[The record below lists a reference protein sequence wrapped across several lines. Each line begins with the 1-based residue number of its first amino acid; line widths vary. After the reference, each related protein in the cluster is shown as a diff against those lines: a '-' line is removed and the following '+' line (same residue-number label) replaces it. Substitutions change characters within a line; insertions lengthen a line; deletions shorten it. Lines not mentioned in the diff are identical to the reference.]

1 MIKLKNKIGIIS
13 DSSAGL
19 SLKDLKEMKI
29 GFCPLLINFSDDTTI
44 NDDPNIL
51 TDKEFYQRIF
61 EKQQSAKTS
70 QTPLGEM
77 AKIWEK
83 ALTKFDKLIF
93 IPLSKGLSGQYNTA
107 MMLAK
112 EPNFKNKVFI
122 FDSNGVSVINWLL
135 IKKAY
140 QMSLV
145 EKNDV
150 NTILEELKLIRDNYL
165 AFILPY
171 DINYL
176 ERGGRITKTAAALAK
191 LTKITPILSFDG
203 TIDKHDKTRTW
214 KKAVNNTIKDILK
227 IKNKEKITLFY
238 IVHAFAKPEVVKE
251 VEAYVHSYHIK
262 NVQTVPLANVIS
274 VHTGIG
280 TFAFVVFDLEKNKLP
295 KLD

>member
-29 GFCPLLINFSDDTTI
+29 SFCPLLINFSDDTTI

-51 TDKEFYQRIF
+51 TDKEFYQRIV
-61 EKQQSAKTS
+61 EKKQSAKTS

-83 ALTKFDKLIF
+83 TLTKFDKLIF

-107 MMLAK
+107 VMLAK

-176 ERGGRITKTAAALAK
+176 ERGGRIKKTAAALSK
-191 LTKITPILSFDG
+191 LTKITPILNFDG

-238 IVHAFAKPEVVKE
+238 IIHAFAKPEMVKE
-251 VEAYVHSYHIK
+251 VETYVHSYHIK
-262 NVQTVPLANVIS
+262 NVQTVTLANVIS
-274 VHTGIG
+274 AHTGIG

>member
-107 MMLAK
+107 VMLAK
-112 EPNFKNKVFI
+112 EPNFKSKVFI

-262 NVQTVPLANVIS
+262 NVQTVTLANVIS
-274 VHTGIG
+274 AHTGIG
-280 TFAFVVFDLEKNKLP
+280 TFAFVVFDLEKYKLP

>member
-107 MMLAK
+107 VMLAK
-112 EPNFKNKVFI
+112 EPNFKSKVFI

>member
-274 VHTGIG
+274 AHTGIG

>member
-107 MMLAK
+107 VMLAK
-112 EPNFKNKVFI
+112 EPNFKSKVFI

-176 ERGGRITKTAAALAK
+176 ERGGRITKTADALAK

-262 NVQTVPLANVIS
+262 NVQTVTLANVIS
-274 VHTGIG
+274 AHTGIG
-280 TFAFVVFDLEKNKLP
+280 TFAFVVFDLEKYKLP

>member
-19 SLKDLKEMKI
+19 SLKDFKEMKI

-51 TDKEFYQRIF
+51 TDKEFYQRIV

-107 MMLAK
+107 VMLAK
-112 EPNFKNKVFI
+112 EPSFKNKVFI
-122 FDSNGVSVINWLL
+122 FDSNGVSVINLLL

-150 NTILEELKLIRDNYL
+150 DTILEELKLIRDNYL

-191 LTKITPILSFDG
+191 LTKITPILNFDG

-214 KKAVNNTIKDILK
+214 KKAVNNTIKDIFK

-238 IVHAFAKPEVVKE
+238 IVHAFAKPEMVKE
-251 VEAYVHSYHIK
+251 VETYVHSYHIK
-262 NVQTVPLANVIS
+262 NVQTVTLANVIS
-274 VHTGIG
+274 AHTGIG